1 MYHLWISVT
10 LSLRVKLLSTH
21 QEIRS
26 AKFQHTYPPSTPI
39 CYISVCQQNSLNHSR
54 FFWYPPQVKNSLIS
68 FIYSL
73 LLSWSPLIV
82 QITKKWIWRRN
93 ENVVCDVIEKTTIKS
108 TARKKIVNLL
118 TRKYSAK
125 HFYFKKHNHEKNF
138 MQSQSVPP
146 NTFNKRT
153 LSCA

>member
-1 MYHLWISVT
+1 MNIGDSIFASETTLYSPGNSVGQISAY
-10 LSLRVKLLSTH
+10 LPSLHTYMLYKCL
-21 QEIRS
+21 S
-26 AKFQHTYPPSTPI
+26 AKFI
-39 CYISVCQQNSLNHSR
+39 
-54 FFWYPPQVKNSLIS
+54 WYPPQVKNSLIS

-125 HFYFKKHNHEKNF
+125 HFYFKIHNHEKIF
-138 MQSQSVPP
+138 VQSQSVPP